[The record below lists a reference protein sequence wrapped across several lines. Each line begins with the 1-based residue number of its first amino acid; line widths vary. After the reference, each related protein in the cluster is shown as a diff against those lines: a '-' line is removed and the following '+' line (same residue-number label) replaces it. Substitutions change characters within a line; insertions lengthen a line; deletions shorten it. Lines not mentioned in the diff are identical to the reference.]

1 MGIVILGLGPGD
13 PGLLTR
19 EAWALLETAEEIY
32 LRTAQHPTA
41 EGLPHGLRLHSFDD
55 LYETA
60 ETFDEAYE
68 AIARR
73 VLDLGKRPQGVLY
86 AVPGHPWV
94 GEATTRRIL
103 ALAREEEVPVRIVE
117 GISFLEPTFSALALD
132 PLEGVQVVDALDLA
146 RQHHPQVVLERP
158 LLVAQLYNRLVAS
171 DVKLTLMA
179 CYPDEHPVTLVRAA
193 GTPQATVRQLPLYEL
208 DRQPDLDHLTSLL
221 VPPLS
226 SPGSVLAL
234 QEVVAH
240 LRAPEGCPWDREQ
253 THASLRPEL
262 LEETYEVLQAI
273 DEGDTEKLRE
283 ELGDLLLEV
292 CLQLQIA
299 ADEGEFRPPEAV
311 AGVVQKLVRRHPH
324 VFGEVQVS
332 GSGEVVRN
340 WEETKRR
347 ERGDRG
353 FADMLNGVP
362 RTLPALAQCQS
373 YQKRAA
379 RVGPALP
386 TAEEVLAWLAR
397 EMGQVPQD
405 ASEARARYLARLL
418 FGAVALAQAWG
429 MDAES
434 LLREGNEA
442 FRRTFAGAARA
453 VERGEARWEAIAWE
467 RLLPGG
473 WPTARDD

>member
-1 MGIVILGLGPGD
+1 MGITILGLGPGD

-19 EAWALLETAEEIY
+19 EAWALLEAAEEVY
-32 LRTAQHPTA
+32 LRTARHPTV
-41 EGLPHGLRLHSFDD
+41 EGLPQGLRLHSFDD

-60 ETFDEAYE
+60 ATFDEAYE

-73 VLDLGKRPQGVLY
+73 VLDLGQRPQGVLY

-94 GEATTRRIL
+94 GEATTRRIV
-103 ALAREEEVPVRIVE
+103 ALAREARVPVRIVE
-117 GISFLEPTFSALALD
+117 GLSFLEPTFSALALD

-158 LLVAQLYNRLVAS
+158 LLVGQLYSRMVAS

-179 CYPDEHPVTLVRAA
+179 CYPDEHPVAVVRAM
-193 GTPQATVRQLPLYEL
+193 GTPQATVRQIPLYEL

-221 VPPLS
+221 VPPLEG
-226 SPGSVLAL
+226 PGSVLAL

-253 THASLRPEL
+253 THASLRPEI

-273 DEGDTEKLRE
+273 DEEDTGKLRE

-292 CLQLQIA
+292 CLQMQIA
-299 ADEGEFRPPEAV
+299 ADEGEFRPPEVV

-332 GSGEVVRN
+332 GSGEVIRN

-362 RTLPALAQCQS
+362 KALPALAQCQS

-386 TAEEVLAWLAR
+386 SAEEALAWLAR
-397 EMGQVPQD
+397 EVTQVPSD
-405 ASEARARYLARLL
+405 TPDGRAGYLARLL

-429 MDAES
+429 LDAES
-434 LLREGNEA
+434 LLREANA
-442 FRRTFAGAARA
+442 SFRRSFAEAARA
-453 VERGEARWEAIAWE
+453 VEQGEKGWEAVSWE
-467 RLLPGG
+467 QLVPGG
-473 WPTARDD
+473 RDRS

>member
-1 MGIVILGLGPGD
+1 MHITILGLGPGD

-19 EAWALLETAEEIY
+19 EAWALLEAADEVY
-32 LRTAQHPTA
+32 LRTARHPTV
-41 EGLPHGLRLHSFDD
+41 EGLPRGIRLHSFDD

-60 ETFDEAYE
+60 ATFDEAYE
-68 AIARR
+68 AIAQR
-73 VLDLGKRPQGVLY
+73 VLDLGRRPQGVLY

-103 ALAREEEVPVRIVE
+103 ALAREAGLPVRIVE
-117 GISFLEPTFSALALD
+117 GLSFLEPTFSALALD

-158 LLVAQLYNRLVAS
+158 VLVGQLYSRLVAS

-179 CYPDEHPVTLVRAA
+179 CYPDEHPVALVRAA
-193 GTPQATVRQLPLYEL
+193 GTPQATVRQFPLYEL
-208 DRQPDLDHLTSLL
+208 DRQPDLDHLTCLL
-221 VPPLS
+221 VPPLAG
-226 SPGSVLAL
+226 PGSVLAL

-240 LRAPEGCPWDREQ
+240 LRAPDGCPWDREQ

-262 LEETYEVLQAI
+262 LEEAYEVLQAI
-273 DEGDTEKLRE
+273 DEGDPEKLRE

-292 CLQLQIA
+292 CLQVQIA
-299 ADEGEFRPPEAV
+299 ADEGEFRSPEVV

-324 VFGEVQVS
+324 VFGEVEVS

-386 TAEEVLAWLAR
+386 TAEEALAWLSR
-397 EMGQVPQD
+397 EAGQRPQD
-405 ASEARARYLARLL
+405 APEDRARYLARLL

-434 LLREGNEA
+434 TLREANAAFRAAFARAAHAVEEGEAGWEA
-442 FRRTFAGAARA
+442 FP
-453 VERGEARWEAIAWE
+453 WEA
-467 RLLPGG
+467 LLSG
-473 WPTARDD
+473 

>member
-1 MGIVILGLGPGD
+1 MGITILGLGPGN

-19 EAWALLETAEEIY
+19 EAWALLEAAEEVY
-32 LRTAQHPTA
+32 LRTARHPTV
-41 EGLPHGLRLHSFDD
+41 EGFPRGLHVHPFDD

-68 AIARR
+68 AIAHR
-73 VLDLGKRPQGVLY
+73 VLELGRRPQGVLY

-103 ALAREEEVPVRIVE
+103 ALAQEAGIPVRIVE
-117 GISFLEPTFSALALD
+117 GLSFLEPVFSALALD
-132 PLEGVQVVDALDLA
+132 PLEGLQVVDALDLA
-146 RQHHPQVVLERP
+146 RQHHPQVILERP
-158 LLVAQLYNRLVAS
+158 VLVGQLYSRLVAS

-179 CYPDEHPVTLVRAA
+179 CYPDEHPVTLVKAA
-193 GTPQATVRQLPLYEL
+193 GTPALTTRQIPLFEL
-208 DRQPDLDHLTSLL
+208 DRQPDLDHLTCLL
-221 VPPLS
+221 VPPLGG
-226 SPGSVLAL
+226 PGSVLAL

-253 THASLRPEL
+253 SHASLRPEL

-273 DEGDTEKLRE
+273 DEGNTEKLRE

-292 CLQLQIA
+292 CLQVQIA
-299 ADEGEFRPPEAV
+299 ADEGEFRPPEVV

-324 VFGEVQVS
+324 VFGEVEVS

-347 ERGDRG
+347 ERGDQG

-362 RTLPALAQCQS
+362 RTLPALSQCQS

-386 TAEEVLAWLAR
+386 TAEEALAWLSREVAR
-397 EMGQVPQD
+397 IPQD
-405 ASEARARYLARLL
+405 SPEDRARYLAHLL
-418 FGAVALAQAWG
+418 FGAVALAQSWG

-434 LLREGNEA
+434 LLREANASFRKA
-442 FRRTFAGAARA
+442 FAETARA
-453 VERGEARWEAIAWE
+453 VEQGERTWQEVTWE

-473 WPTARDD
+473 